1 MSSGRHT
8 LAVQRPGRRRSD
20 VESTPKDPTEP
31 ARAPRPSGLRRVGR
45 LLGLV
50 GGSAALLGVLAFAVF
65 PTSTYLDQRA
75 DTNEAEQRLAVL
87 RDQNDAYEERVK
99 RLQTVE
105 EIERLAREQYNL
117 VFPGE
122 EAYAV
127 LPTPLPELDLPTVWP
142 FGPLLPPTTTAE

>member
-1 MSSGRHT
+1 MS
-8 LAVQRPGRRRSD
+8 
-20 VESTPKDPTEP
+20 
-31 ARAPRPSGLRRVGR
+31 RPSGLRRAGR
-45 LLGLV
+45 LLGMV
-50 GGSAALLGVLAFAVF
+50 GGGAAMFGVLAVAVF

-75 DTNEAEQRLAVL
+75 DTTEAEQRLDVL
-87 RDQNDAYEERVK
+87 RAQNAAYEERIE

-127 LPTPLPELDLPTVWP
+127 LPAPLPELDLPAVWP
-142 FGPLLPPTTTAE
+142 FGEMQQPDAPETPPPTAGG